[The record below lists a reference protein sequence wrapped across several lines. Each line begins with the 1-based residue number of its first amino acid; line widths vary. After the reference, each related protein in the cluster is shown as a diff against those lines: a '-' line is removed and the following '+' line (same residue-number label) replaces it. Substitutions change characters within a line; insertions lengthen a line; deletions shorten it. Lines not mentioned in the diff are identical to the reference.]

1 MFAPKVDQKLKKL
14 CFHGLVISLGK
25 TCTNLL
31 AWSLDPPRPYF
42 LHLIK
47 TLSVR
52 IALSPNLP
60 LKTYFSEKLYFFSSW
75 WEFCWAQTSKPYNF
89 RLKKFKVLLLTIIW
103 IMHIRMSKIW
113 VGHFLALPG
122 IAWFSQKMSHVD
134 LLKLDMLYSKVTI
147 TQECFFFFEGS
158 FQCAIHNFL
167 FEQKMMLRSCNTVI
181 FLFLLSPSALKFKT
195 PLNKI
200 YDMCYINDRICFW

>member
-31 AWSLDPPRPYF
+31 ACSLDPPRPYF

-60 LKTYFSEKLYFFSSW
+60 LKTYFSEKLYIFSSW

-147 TQECFFFFEGS
+147 TQECFFFWRQLS
-158 FQCAIHNFL
+158 V
-167 FEQKMMLRSCNTVI
+167 CNT
-181 FLFLLSPSALKFKT
+181 
-195 PLNKI
+195 
-200 YDMCYINDRICFW
+200 

>member
-147 TQECFFFFEGS
+147 TQECFFFLKAAFSVQYIIFCLSKKWCFVLATLS
-158 FQCAIHNFL
+158 FSYFYWVLQLWN
-167 FEQKMMLRSCNTVI
+167 LRHH
-181 FLFLLSPSALKFKT
+181 
-195 PLNKI
+195 
-200 YDMCYINDRICFW
+200 